1 MKQFK
6 IINDYAVQIGKKT
19 INGDDLIENLYDS
32 IGQYILNGKIENES
46 AIGKI
51 LYKQL
56 KALDSKLKETD
67 NLKAVKDLM
76 AITKETSDYYLSKQ
90 AQDADFTE
98 YLLYKKLFDWQRNVW
113 NDNSKRK
120 ALICGRRSGKSYLIA
135 IELLRHCCSGVD
147 NIKDEKS
154 GLVIKK
160 NKQAVYI
167 GLTQEKAANIIW
179 QPLKDLIENCH
190 IQYSRIDNSQ
200 HRIDFSNGNS
210 LFLYG
215 NNSKAE
221 REKLRGFD
229 FSFVAIDEMQ
239 SQQGVAYLLE
249 SIIGPIIAGRNGDI
263 WLAGTAPVTAG
274 TYWEEIINGNE
285 HYSVFKA
292 TMADNPSIPDYNNAL
307 LKVLEDNHWDKNN
320 ITFRREYLAEITY
333 DTERMIY
340 PVRHY
345 YENIP
350 VQKVKS
356 IYIGVD
362 FGFVDSTAFAPIIC
376 LENGEYYLTEE
387 FKQNK
392 MSTSEIIERLNSV
405 VLLLSKK
412 YNIDYSKVHVRCDNN
427 EQNLIRDIQN
437 IYPEMDIHCANKR
450 GEIAQIALVNDMLRS
465 GTLLIKKD
473 LYFDNECNRAQWK
486 VTDSG
491 NVMYGQI
498 DDEAYHMDIGDAVK
512 YAVSSIFSNDSYTKK
527 EI

>member
-6 IINDYAVQIGKKT
+6 IINDNAVQLGKKT
-19 INGDDLIENLYDS
+19 INGNDLVDNLYDS

-46 AIGKI
+46 AIGKV

-56 KALDSKLKETD
+56 KAIDNKLKETD

-76 AITKETSDYYLSKQ
+76 EITKETSNYYLSKQ

-98 YLLYKKLFDWQRNVW
+98 YLLYKNLFNWQRNVW
-113 NDNSKRK
+113 NDTSKRK
-120 ALICGRRSGKSYLIA
+120 ALICGRRSGKSYLMA
-135 IELLRHCCSGVD
+135 VEMLKHCCSGVD
-147 NIKDEKS
+147 NIKDIKT
-154 GLVIKK
+154 GLTIKK
-160 NKQAVYI
+160 NRQAVYI
-167 GLTQEKAANIIW
+167 GLTQEKAANIMW
-179 QPLKDLIENCH
+179 QPLKDLIEKCH

-200 HRIDFSNGNS
+200 HKIEFSNGNS

-215 NNSKAE
+215 NNTKAE

-229 FSFVAIDEMQ
+229 FSFIAIDEMQ

-249 SIIGPIIAGRNGDI
+249 SIVGPIIAGRNGDI
-263 WLAGTAPVTAG
+263 WLAGTAPITAG
-274 TYWEEIINGNE
+274 TYWEEVINNKEGYN
-285 HYSVFKA
+285 VFKA

-307 LKVLEDNHWDKNN
+307 NKVLEDNHWDKNN
-320 ITFRREYLAEITY
+320 ITYRREYLAEITY
-333 DTERMIY
+333 DTECMIY

-350 VQKVKS
+350 AQKVRC

-392 MSTSEIIERLNSV
+392 MSTTEIIDRLNSLV
-405 VLLLSKK
+405 ELLGQK
-412 YNIDYSKVHVRCDNN
+412 YNAPVYVRCDNN

-437 IYPEMDIHCANKR
+437 IYPKMDIHCANKR
-450 GEIAQIALVNDMLRS
+450 GETAQIALVNDMLRS
-465 GTLLIKKD
+465 GTLMIKKD
-473 LYFDNECNRAQWK
+473 SYFDSECNRAQWK
-486 VTDSG
+486 VADNG

-512 YAVSSIFSNDSYTKK
+512 YAVSSIFANDSYTKK